1 MPSTNFD
8 LTIVMKKILLTFG
21 VLVAGILNISAQSA
35 GDINGQ
41 LSLSDAI
48 AAGLDNNFSI
58 RIEKQNVDIAT
69 RNNSWGQAGLYPTI
83 TFNLSQG
90 FNRTEINNP
99 TSFVQGAIQSR
110 NLQPSLS
117 LNWGLFNGFNVQIT
131 KERLELLQQQ
141 SVGNATI
148 VIETSIQGIIEAYY
162 TVRLQEEQLRIFER
176 SLQLSKDKYNYSK
189 LKGELGSAV
198 TFDILQDKSAY
209 LTDSSNYITQLYNV
223 QNAKR
228 SLNLLLG
235 VDVETDY
242 QLSDS
247 LVAEVKPYSLDE
259 LYARMVANN
268 SNLKNQYINQEIFRR
283 DIGIARA
290 AMYPSVTMTLG
301 ASDNNQVQNLTQAT
315 FQNGMTGE
323 SGIKSGNTNYNA
335 NFTLSFTIFNGG
347 RIRRQI
353 ENARVSE
360 QIAAIRVDELKQS
373 LKNNLI
379 GQLGFYRLR
388 ARLYQIAIENRQTA
402 EFNLG
407 LGEDRYRNGTISSFD
422 FRDLQLNYL
431 RAALSELQSKY
442 NLVQT
447 EVELMRLTGGI
458 LEEYEAE

>member
-1 MPSTNFD
+1 MLFG
-8 LTIVMKKILLTFG
+8 MTF
-21 VLVAGILNISAQSA
+21 VILNTYAQSE
-35 GDINGQ
+35 Q
-41 LSLSDAI
+41 TEFTELSLSEAI
-48 AAGLDNNFSI
+48 ATGLNNNFDI
-58 RIEKQNVDIAT
+58 KIEKQNIDIAT
-69 RNNSWGQAGLYPTI
+69 RNNSWGQAGLYPSL
-83 TFNLSQG
+83 TFNLTQG

-117 LNWGLFNGFNVQIT
+117 LNWSLFNGFNVQIT
-131 KERLELLQQQ
+131 KERLEFLQQQ

-148 VIETSIQGIIEAYY
+148 VIETNIQGIIEAYY

-176 SLQLSKDKYNYSK
+176 SLQLSKDKYSYSK

-223 QNAKR
+223 QNALR
-228 SLNLLLG
+228 TLNLLLG
-235 VDVETDY
+235 IDVESTY
-242 QLSDS
+242 VLTDS
-247 LVAEVKPYSLDE
+247 LTVQIQPFTFDE

-268 SNLKNQYINQEIFRR
+268 SNLRNQYINQEIFKR
-283 DIGIARA
+283 DIGIARS
-290 AMYPSVTMTLG
+290 AMYPSLSMTLG
-301 ASDNNQVQNLTQAT
+301 GSDNNQVQNLTKAT
-315 FQNGMTGE
+315 FLNGNVGE
-323 SGIKSGNTNYNA
+323 AGIKSGNTNYNA

-353 ENARVSE
+353 ENAKVNE
-360 QIAAIRVDELKQS
+360 QIAAIRVDQLKQS

-379 GQLGFYRLR
+379 NTLEFYRLR
-388 ARLYQIAIENRQTA
+388 ARLYSIARENRETA

-431 RAALSELQSKY
+431 RSALSELQTKY
-442 NLVQT
+442 NLVES

-458 LEEYEAE
+458 LEEYETE

>member
-1 MPSTNFD
+1 
-8 LTIVMKKILLTFG
+8 MKKILLTFG
-21 VLVAGILNISAQSA
+21 MALAILNSYAQTEEPN
-35 GDINGQ
+35 ITE
-41 LSLSDAI
+41 LSLSEAI
-48 AAGLDNNFSI
+48 ATGLDNNFSI
-58 RIEKQNVDIAT
+58 KIEKQNIDIAT
-69 RNNSWGQAGLYPTI
+69 RNNSWGQAGLYPSL

-90 FNRTEINNP
+90 FSRTEINNP

-117 LNWGLFNGFNVQIT
+117 LNWTLFNGFNVQIT
-131 KERLELLQQQ
+131 KERLEFLQQQ

-148 VIETSIQGIIEAYY
+148 VIENSIQGIVEAYY
-162 TVRLQEEQLRIFER
+162 TVRLQEEQLTIFER

-223 QNAKR
+223 QNAIR
-228 SLNLLLG
+228 NLNLLLG
-235 VDVETDY
+235 IDVETSYD
-242 QLSDS
+242 LTDS
-247 LVAEVKPYSLDE
+247 LTVQIQPFTLDE

-268 SNLKNQYINQEIFRR
+268 SNLKNQYINQEIFKR
-283 DIGIARA
+283 DIGIARS

-301 ASDNNQVQNLTQAT
+301 GSDNNQVQNLTKAS
-315 FQNGMTGE
+315 FSNGMAGE

-353 ENARVSE
+353 ENAKVNE

-379 GQLGFYRLR
+379 NTLEFYRLR

-402 EFNLG
+402 EFNLT

-431 RAALSELQSKY
+431 RSALSELQTKY
-442 NLVQT
+442 NLVES

-458 LEEYEAE
+458 LEEYETE

>member
-1 MPSTNFD
+1 
-8 LTIVMKKILLTFG
+8 MKKILLTFG
-21 VLVAGILNISAQSA
+21 MALVILNSYAQTEEPK
-35 GDINGQ
+35 ITE
-41 LSLSDAI
+41 LSLSEAI
-48 AAGLDNNFSI
+48 ATGLDNNFSI
-58 RIEKQNVDIAT
+58 KIEKQNIDIAT
-69 RNNSWGQAGLYPTI
+69 RNNSWGQAGLYPSL

-90 FNRTEINNP
+90 FSRTEINNP

-117 LNWGLFNGFNVQIT
+117 LNWTLFNGFNVQIT
-131 KERLELLQQQ
+131 KERLEFLQQQ

-148 VIETSIQGIIEAYY
+148 VIENSIQGIVEAYY
-162 TVRLQEEQLRIFER
+162 TVRLQEEQLSIFER

-223 QNAKR
+223 QNALR
-228 SLNLLLG
+228 NLNLLLG
-235 VDVETDY
+235 IDVETSYD
-242 QLSDS
+242 LTDS
-247 LVAEVKPYSLDE
+247 LTVQIQPFTLDE

-268 SNLKNQYINQEIFRR
+268 SNLKNQYINQEIFKR
-283 DIGIARA
+283 DIGIARS
-290 AMYPSVTMTLG
+290 AMYPSVTMSLG
-301 ASDNNQVQNLTQAT
+301 GSDNNQVQNLTKAT
-315 FQNGMTGE
+315 FLNGSVGE
-323 SGIKSGNTNYNA
+323 AGIKSGNTNYNA

-353 ENARVSE
+353 ENARVNE

-373 LKNNLI
+373 LKNSLI
-379 GQLGFYRLR
+379 NTMEFYRLR

-402 EFNLG
+402 EFNLT

-431 RAALSELQSKY
+431 RSALSELQTKY
-442 NLVQT
+442 NLVES

-458 LEEYEAE
+458 LEEYETE

>member
-1 MPSTNFD
+1 
-8 LTIVMKKILLTFG
+8 MKKILLTFG
-21 VLVAGILNISAQSA
+21 MALVILNSYAQTEETK
-35 GDINGQ
+35 ITE
-41 LSLSDAI
+41 LSLSEAI
-48 AAGLDNNFSI
+48 ATGLDNNFSI
-58 RIEKQNVDIAT
+58 KIEKQNIDIAT
-69 RNNSWGQAGLYPTI
+69 RNNSWGQAGLYPSL

-90 FNRTEINNP
+90 FSRTEINNP

-117 LNWGLFNGFNVQIT
+117 LNWTLFNGFNVQIT
-131 KERLELLQQQ
+131 KERLEFLQQQ

-148 VIETSIQGIIEAYY
+148 VIENSIQGIVEAYY
-162 TVRLQEEQLRIFER
+162 TVRLQEEQLSIFER

-223 QNAKR
+223 QNALR
-228 SLNLLLG
+228 NLNLLLG
-235 VDVETDY
+235 IDVETSYD
-242 QLSDS
+242 LTDS
-247 LVAEVKPYSLDE
+247 LTVQIQPFTLDE

-268 SNLKNQYINQEIFRR
+268 SNLKNQYINQEIFKR
-283 DIGIARA
+283 DIGIARS
-290 AMYPSVTMTLG
+290 AMYPSISMTLG
-301 ASDNNQVQNLTQAT
+301 GSDNNQVQNLTKAT
-315 FQNGMTGE
+315 FLNGNVGE
-323 SGIKSGNTNYNA
+323 AGIKSGNTNYNA

-353 ENARVSE
+353 ENARVNE

-379 GQLGFYRLR
+379 NTLEFYRLR

-402 EFNLG
+402 EFNLT

-431 RAALSELQSKY
+431 RSALSELQTKY
-442 NLVQT
+442 NLVES

-458 LEEYEAE
+458 LEEYETE

>member
-1 MPSTNFD
+1 
-8 LTIVMKKILLTFG
+8 MKKILLTFG
-21 VLVAGILNISAQSA
+21 MALAILNSYAQTEEPK
-35 GDINGQ
+35 ITE
-41 LSLSDAI
+41 LSLSEAI
-48 AAGLDNNFSI
+48 ATGLDNNFSI
-58 RIEKQNVDIAT
+58 KIEKQNIDIAT
-69 RNNSWGQAGLYPTI
+69 RNNSWGQAGLYPSL

-90 FNRTEINNP
+90 FSRTEINNP

-117 LNWGLFNGFNVQIT
+117 LNWTLFNGFNVQIT
-131 KERLELLQQQ
+131 KERLEFLQQQ

-148 VIETSIQGIIEAYY
+148 VIENSIQGIVEAYY
-162 TVRLQEEQLRIFER
+162 TVRLQEEQLTIFER

-223 QNAKR
+223 QNALR
-228 SLNLLLG
+228 NLNLLLG
-235 VDVETDY
+235 IDVETSYD
-242 QLSDS
+242 LTDS
-247 LVAEVKPYSLDE
+247 LTVQIQPFTLDE

-268 SNLKNQYINQEIFRR
+268 SNLKNQYINQEIFKR
-283 DIGIARA
+283 DIGIARS
-290 AMYPSVTMTLG
+290 AMYPSISMTLG
-301 ASDNNQVQNLTQAT
+301 GSDNNQVQNLTKAT
-315 FQNGMTGE
+315 FLNGNVGE
-323 SGIKSGNTNYNA
+323 AGIKSGNTNYNA

-353 ENARVSE
+353 ENAKVNE

-379 GQLGFYRLR
+379 NTLEFYRLR

-402 EFNLG
+402 EFNLT

-431 RAALSELQSKY
+431 RSALSELQTKY
-442 NLVQT
+442 NLVES

-458 LEEYEAE
+458 LEEYETE

>member
-1 MPSTNFD
+1 
-8 LTIVMKKILLTFG
+8 MKKILLTFG
-21 VLVAGILNISAQSA
+21 MALVILNSYAQTEEPKVTE
-35 GDINGQ
+35 
-41 LSLSDAI
+41 LSLSEAI
-48 AAGLDNNFSI
+48 ATGLDNNFSI
-58 RIEKQNVDIAT
+58 KIEKQNIDIAT
-69 RNNSWGQAGLYPTI
+69 RNNSWGQAGLYPSL

-90 FNRTEINNP
+90 FSRTEINNP

-117 LNWGLFNGFNVQIT
+117 LNWTLFNGFNVQIT
-131 KERLELLQQQ
+131 KERLEFLQQQ

-148 VIETSIQGIIEAYY
+148 VIENSIQGIVEAYY
-162 TVRLQEEQLRIFER
+162 TVRLQEEQLSIFER

-223 QNAKR
+223 QNALR
-228 SLNLLLG
+228 NLNLLLG
-235 VDVETDY
+235 IDVETSYD
-242 QLSDS
+242 LTDS
-247 LVAEVKPYSLDE
+247 LTVQIQPFTLDE

-268 SNLKNQYINQEIFRR
+268 SNLKNQYINQEIFKR
-283 DIGIARA
+283 DIGIARS
-290 AMYPSVTMTLG
+290 AMYPSVTMSLG
-301 ASDNNQVQNLTQAT
+301 GSDNNQVQNLTKAT
-315 FQNGMTGE
+315 FLNGNVGE
-323 SGIKSGNTNYNA
+323 AGIKSGNTNYNA
-335 NFTLSFTIFNGG
+335 NFTLNFTIFNGG

-353 ENARVSE
+353 ENARVNE

-373 LKNNLI
+373 LKNSLI
-379 GQLGFYRLR
+379 NTLEFYRLR

-402 EFNLG
+402 EFNLT

-431 RAALSELQSKY
+431 RSALSELQTKY
-442 NLVQT
+442 NLVES

-458 LEEYEAE
+458 LEEYETE

>member
-1 MPSTNFD
+1 
-8 LTIVMKKILLTFG
+8 MKKILLTFG
-21 VLVAGILNISAQSA
+21 MALVILNSYAQTEEPK
-35 GDINGQ
+35 ITE
-41 LSLSDAI
+41 LSLSEAI
-48 AAGLDNNFSI
+48 ATGLDNNFSI
-58 RIEKQNVDIAT
+58 KIEKQNIDIAT
-69 RNNSWGQAGLYPTI
+69 RNNSWGQAGLYPSL

-90 FNRTEINNP
+90 FSRTEINNP

-117 LNWGLFNGFNVQIT
+117 LNWTLFNGFNVQIT
-131 KERLELLQQQ
+131 KERLEFLQQQ

-148 VIETSIQGIIEAYY
+148 VIENSIQGIVEAYY
-162 TVRLQEEQLRIFER
+162 TVRLQEEQLSIFER

-223 QNAKR
+223 QNALR
-228 SLNLLLG
+228 NLNLLLG
-235 VDVETDY
+235 IDVETSYD
-242 QLSDS
+242 LTDS
-247 LVAEVKPYSLDE
+247 LTVQIQPFTLDE

-268 SNLKNQYINQEIFRR
+268 SNLKNQYINQEIFKR
-283 DIGIARA
+283 DIGIARS
-290 AMYPSVTMTLG
+290 AMYPSVTMSLG
-301 ASDNNQVQNLTQAT
+301 GSDNNQVQNLTKAT
-315 FQNGMTGE
+315 FLNGNVGE
-323 SGIKSGNTNYNA
+323 AGIKSGNTNYNA

-353 ENARVSE
+353 ENARVNE

-373 LKNNLI
+373 LKNSLI
-379 GQLGFYRLR
+379 NTLEFYRLR

-402 EFNLG
+402 EFNLT

-431 RAALSELQSKY
+431 RSALSELQTKY
-442 NLVQT
+442 NLVES

-458 LEEYEAE
+458 LEEYETE

>member
-1 MPSTNFD
+1 M
-8 LTIVMKKILLTFG
+8 VQ
-21 VLVAGILNISAQSA
+21 AQSPA
-35 GDINGQ
+35 SEIKE
-41 LSLSDAI
+41 LSLSQAI
-48 AAGLDNNFSI
+48 ATGLENNFSI
-58 RIEKQNVDIAT
+58 KIEKQNVDIAS
-69 RNNSWGQAGLYPTI
+69 RNNTWGQAGLYPSL

-90 FNRTEINNP
+90 LNRVEIDNP

-110 NLQPSLS
+110 SLTPSLS
-117 LNWGLFNGFNVQIT
+117 LSWTLFNGFNVQIT

-148 VIETSIQGIIEAYY
+148 VIETSIQGIVQAYY
-162 TVRLQEEQLRIFER
+162 TVRLQEEQLAIFER

-223 QNAKR
+223 QNAVR

-235 VDVETDY
+235 VDVETTYD
-242 QLSDS
+242 LTDS
-247 LVAEVKPYSLDE
+247 LTVEVQPFTLDE

-268 SNLKNQYINQEIFRR
+268 SNLKNQYINQEIFKR

-290 AMYPSVTMTLG
+290 AMYPSIAMTLG
-301 ASDNNQVQNLTQAT
+301 ASDNNQVQNLSQAT
-315 FQNGMTGE
+315 FANGSPGE

-353 ENARVSE
+353 ENAKVSE

-379 GQLGFYRLR
+379 GQLEFYRLR
-388 ARLYQIAIENRQTA
+388 ARLYEIAIVNRETA
-402 EFNLG
+402 EFNLN

-431 RAALSELQSKY
+431 RAALSELQTKY
-442 NLVQT
+442 NLVES
-447 EVELMRLTGGI
+447 EVELMRLAGGI
-458 LEEYEAE
+458 LEEYETE

>member
-1 MPSTNFD
+1 
-8 LTIVMKKILLTFG
+8 MKKILLTFG
-21 VLVAGILNISAQSA
+21 MALVILNSYAQTEEPK
-35 GDINGQ
+35 ITE
-41 LSLSDAI
+41 LSLSEAI
-48 AAGLDNNFSI
+48 ATGLDNNFSI
-58 RIEKQNVDIAT
+58 KIEKQNIDIAT
-69 RNNSWGQAGLYPTI
+69 RNNSWGQAGLYPSL

-90 FNRTEINNP
+90 FSRTEINNP

-117 LNWGLFNGFNVQIT
+117 LNWTLFNGFNVQIT
-131 KERLELLQQQ
+131 KERLEFLQQQ

-148 VIETSIQGIIEAYY
+148 VIENSIQGIVEAYY
-162 TVRLQEEQLRIFER
+162 TVRLQEEQLSIFER

-223 QNAKR
+223 QNALR
-228 SLNLLLG
+228 NLNLLLG
-235 VDVETDY
+235 IDVETSYD
-242 QLSDS
+242 LTDS
-247 LVAEVKPYSLDE
+247 LTVQIQPFTLDE

-268 SNLKNQYINQEIFRR
+268 SNLKNQYINQEIFKR
-283 DIGIARA
+283 DIGIARS
-290 AMYPSVTMTLG
+290 AMYPSVTMSLG
-301 ASDNNQVQNLTQAT
+301 GSDNNQVQNLTKAT
-315 FQNGMTGE
+315 FLNGNVGE
-323 SGIKSGNTNYNA
+323 AGIKSGNTSYNA

-353 ENARVSE
+353 ENARVNE

-373 LKNNLI
+373 LKNSLI
-379 GQLGFYRLR
+379 NTLEFYRLR

-402 EFNLG
+402 EFNLT

-431 RAALSELQSKY
+431 RSALSELQTKY
-442 NLVQT
+442 NLVES

-458 LEEYEAE
+458 LEEYETE

>member
-1 MPSTNFD
+1 
-8 LTIVMKKILLTFG
+8 MKKILLMFG
-21 VLVAGILNISAQSA
+21 MALAVLNSYAQTEEPK
-35 GDINGQ
+35 ITE
-41 LSLSDAI
+41 LSLSEAI
-48 AAGLDNNFSI
+48 ATGLDNNFSI
-58 RIEKQNVDIAT
+58 KIEKQNIDIAT
-69 RNNSWGQAGLYPTI
+69 RNNSWGQAGLYPSL

-90 FNRTEINNP
+90 FSRTEINNP

-117 LNWGLFNGFNVQIT
+117 LNWTLFNGFNVQIT
-131 KERLELLQQQ
+131 KERLEFLQQQ

-148 VIETSIQGIIEAYY
+148 VIENSIQGIVEAYY
-162 TVRLQEEQLRIFER
+162 TVRLQEEQLTIFER

-223 QNAKR
+223 QNALR
-228 SLNLLLG
+228 NLNLLLG
-235 VDVETDY
+235 IDVETSYD
-242 QLSDS
+242 LTDS
-247 LVAEVKPYSLDE
+247 LTVQIQPFTLDE

-268 SNLKNQYINQEIFRR
+268 SNLKNQYINQEIFKR
-283 DIGIARA
+283 DIGIARS
-290 AMYPSVTMTLG
+290 AMYPSISMTLG
-301 ASDNNQVQNLTQAT
+301 GSDNNQVQNLTKAT
-315 FQNGMTGE
+315 FLNGNVGE
-323 SGIKSGNTNYNA
+323 AGIKSGNTNYNA

-353 ENARVSE
+353 ENAKVNE

-379 GQLGFYRLR
+379 NTLEFYRLR

-402 EFNLG
+402 EFNLT

-431 RAALSELQSKY
+431 RSALSELQTKY
-442 NLVQT
+442 NLVES